1 MKKVSVVIPCYNAS
15 MYLHKCVDSLLHQT
29 IGVEN
34 LEIILVDDA
43 STDDRQTW
51 KIIADYA
58 EKYSETIIAVHL
70 EENLRQGGAR
80 NVGVSHAGGEFL
92 FFLDADDWLLSEA
105 LEHLY
110 LAAIEQNA
118 DVVECLFKDV
128 ADFDYDDT
136 EIEKGERDS
145 FLIVLDTEEKRKS
158 FLMEIDGN
166 ITLGTQKKLYRL
178 SMIKEND
185 IHFVKHLVCEEPSF
199 MVLVR
204 LYEKKHFFLNER
216 LYMCFRHP
224 DSTTTGDTTE
234 HMWDN
239 PKVWLYLVENLQR
252 RDLFEK
258 YALEIEYL
266 FARWYLALTLQMCV
280 QRGHI
285 IQTEELQVL
294 RDTVLQIF
302 PNAFANPYLSRKN
315 QRDTWNDFILK
326 ILDLE
331 ISEESVKVV
340 NSLLRQALN
349 IL

>member
-29 IGVEN
+29 IGLEN
-34 LEIILVDDA
+34 IEIILVDDA
-43 STDDRQTW
+43 STDNGQTW
-51 KIIADYA
+51 EIIADYA

-70 EENLRQGGAR
+70 KENVRQGGAR
-80 NVGVSHAGGEFL
+80 NVGVSNAGGEFL

-128 ADFDYDDT
+128 TDYDIDDT
-136 EIEKGERDS
+136 VIEKGERES
-145 FLIVLDTEEKRKS
+145 SLFVLDTEEKKKE
-158 FLMEIDGN
+158 FLLEIDKN

-178 SMIKEND
+178 SMIREND
-185 IHFVKHLVCEEPSF
+185 IRFVKHLICEEPSF
-199 MVLVR
+199 MVPVR
-204 LYEKKHFFLNER
+204 LYEKRHYFLNER
-216 LYMCFRHP
+216 LYICLRHA

-239 PKVWLYLVENLQR
+239 PKVWIYIVEDLIR
-252 RDLFEK
+252 RKIITK
-258 YALEIEYL
+258 YGLEIEYL

-280 QRGHI
+280 QRGHT
-285 IQTEELQVL
+285 IQTEELQIL
-294 RDTVLQIF
+294 QDTVLQIF
-302 PNAFANPYLSRKN
+302 PNALANPYLKQKN

-340 NSLLRQALN
+340 NTLLRQALN
-349 IL
+349 I